1 MRQKALGR
9 KYSEKTLLKLSSI
22 QGCPV
27 CIYEKSGSEV
37 FQFIGSFV
45 SARKAAE
52 FLGISNKTVCTYIK
66 SGKIF
71 KDKYKFLRFR
81 L

>member
-52 FLGISNKTVCTYIK
+52 FLGISNKIWK
-66 SGKIF
+66 N
-71 KDKYKFLRFR
+71 L
-81 L
+81 